1 MFFAIIFLAI
11 SFWKIAIMTIFLD
24 VHLIS
29 FFFFI
34 AKLLGKVTLKE
45 NDRGAWCMQ
54 QQEQQQARRIDLL
67 SHYSLWENC
76 RRDDSEIIGKK
87 LHISPIHHDLEF
99 YQKIRSGMPFF
110 LGTFNRRIEKK
121 LCRQNVV
128 NTKRIKMGK
137 IEQIFEYFNST
148 FLLHHPFVNIFCSYF
163 RIWHLLLF

>member
-1 MFFAIIFLAI
+1 
-11 SFWKIAIMTIFLD
+11 
-24 VHLIS
+24 
-29 FFFFI
+29 
-34 AKLLGKVTLKE
+34 
-45 NDRGAWCMQ
+45 MQ

-137 IEQIFEYFNST
+137 KLNKSLSISIQP

-163 RIWHLLLF
+163 RI

>member
-1 MFFAIIFLAI
+1 MQFIFMKFEKIKGAITMYFAIIFHAI
-11 SFWKIAIMTIFLD
+11 SFWKIAINFFGCSPYFI
-24 VHLIS
+24 
-29 FFFFI
+29 FFFI

-99 YQKIRSGMPFF
+99 YQKIRSVMPFF
-110 LGTFNRRIEKK
+110 SFLRIFIHVHI
-121 LCRQNVV
+121 L
-128 NTKRIKMGK
+128 
-137 IEQIFEYFNST
+137 
-148 FLLHHPFVNIFCSYF
+148 
-163 RIWHLLLF
+163 

>member
-1 MFFAIIFLAI
+1 MPFRFEKLQSWQFFWMYTLF
-11 SFWKIAIMTIFLD
+11 
-24 VHLIS
+24 H
-29 FFFFI
+29 FFFI

-99 YQKIRSGMPFF
+99 YQKIRSGMPLFF
-110 LGTFNRRIEKK
+110 LGFIIDVLKKK
-121 LCRQNVV
+121 LCRHTADYL
-128 NTKRIKMGK
+128 TKIKK
-137 IEQIFEYFNST
+137 DTIEQIF
-148 FLLHHPFVNIFCSYF
+148 C
-163 RIWHLLLF
+163 

>member
-1 MFFAIIFLAI
+1 
-11 SFWKIAIMTIFLD
+11 
-24 VHLIS
+24 
-29 FFFFI
+29 
-34 AKLLGKVTLKE
+34 
-45 NDRGAWCMQ
+45 MQ
-54 QQEQQQARRIDLL
+54 QQEQQQQARRIDLL

-163 RIWHLLLF
+163 RI